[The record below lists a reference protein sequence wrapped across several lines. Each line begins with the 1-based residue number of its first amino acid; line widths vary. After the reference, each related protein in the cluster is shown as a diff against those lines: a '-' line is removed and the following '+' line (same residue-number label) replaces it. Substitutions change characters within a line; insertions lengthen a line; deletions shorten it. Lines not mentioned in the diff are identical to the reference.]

1 MYLCKY
7 FKNNEM
13 EALNVQIVNPKA
25 KLLLFDLEKM
35 NLIRIEAKTSTAN
48 GAELWEDLKN
58 AAQEVR
64 FHKQGKLKLKTAQE
78 LLNEL

>member
-1 MYLCKY
+1 
-7 FKNNEM
+7 M
-13 EALNVQIVNPKA
+13 EVFNVQIINPKA

-35 NLIRIEAKTSTAN
+35 DLIRIETKPKAKD
-48 GAELWEDLKN
+48 GDKLCEDLKD

>member
-1 MYLCKY
+1 
-7 FKNNEM
+7 M
-13 EALNVQIVNPKA
+13 EALNVQIINPKA

-35 NLIRIEAKTSTAN
+35 DLIRIGTKPKATDTVK
-48 GAELWEDLKN
+48 LWKDLKD

-78 LLNEL
+78 LLNEI

>member
-1 MYLCKY
+1 
-7 FKNNEM
+7 M
-13 EALNVQIVNPKA
+13 EALNVQIINPQA
-25 KLLLFDLEKM
+25 KMLLFDLEKM
-35 NLIRIEAKTSTAN
+35 NLIRIEVKSKTVDAV
-48 GAELWEDLKN
+48 GLREDLIN